1 MSAPQQF
8 SKSETISLLISNL
21 RQEMARLISTES
33 LLNDLAQ
40 VEFDEAQVQVR
51 METASQL
58 AAALQK
64 DRELLLERLSREFSV
79 PVTGL
84 NLSSVM
90 AVCPPPQREE
100 LLTVRKE
107 LTRVVTR
114 SRAAAASVSVLV
126 HESLRMQ
133 QTVLSALM
141 GITTSD
147 RYNAYGAQPIDTC
160 TTRMESRS

>member
-1 MSAPQQF
+1 MSVPQPF

-40 VEFDEAQVQVR
+40 VEFDESGVR
-51 METASQL
+51 VRIETASQL

-64 DRELLLERLSREFSV
+64 DRGLLLERLAREFSV
-79 PVTGL
+79 PL
-84 NLSSVM
+84 EHLKLSGVM
-90 AVCPPPQREE
+90 AVCPVSQREE
-100 LLTVRKE
+100 LVAVQRE
-107 LTRVVTR
+107 LARVVAR
-114 SRAAAASVSVLV
+114 SRASAASVSVLV

-147 RYNAYGAQPIDTC
+147 RYNAYGAQPIDTG